1 MRFHNVLFSD
11 KGNFVEIN
19 DISYLDGSTIKIND
33 ILPPSILRK
42 NSDHFVGYF
51 LVEEDNNDLSGIRRY
66 LNISERKRKYLK
78 LSYCDDISNTIR
90 EIHGDYV
97 DLVSKYVGL
106 RRVISSFNDLILE
119 NDINNNFSYW
129 LEKTVEKVPFDI
141 KELIAQRITKLVN
154 LYLIKI
160 YEGIYKKNIDLLK
173 KYESEIAFKI
183 LEAQLVQKTY

>member
-1 MRFHNVLFSD
+1 MRFHNILFSD

-19 DISYLDGSTIKIND
+19 DISYLDSNTIKIND

-42 NSDHFVGYF
+42 SSTNFVGYF

-66 LNISERKRKYLK
+66 LNIIDRKGKCLR
-78 LSYCDDISNTIR
+78 LSYYDDISNNVR

-97 DLVSKYVGL
+97 ELVSKYVGL
-106 RRVISSFNDLILE
+106 RRVISSFNDLIIE

-129 LEKTVEKVPFDI
+129 LEKTVENVPSDV

-154 LYLIKI
+154 LYLIKV

-173 KYESEIAFKI
+173 RYESEIVFKI
-183 LEAQLVQKTY
+183 LESQLVQKTY

>member
-66 LNISERKRKYLK
+66 LNISERRGKYLK

-160 YEGIYKKNIDLLK
+160 YDGIYKKNIDLLK

-183 LEAQLVQKTY
+183 LEAQLLQKTY

>member
-183 LEAQLVQKTY
+183 LEAQLLQKTY